1 MDNELNHI
9 GHGTWDCGTR
19 DSETQDLTAIAR
31 HIRELILTAL
41 AEAGSG
47 HTGGSLDLVDIFTV
61 LYFKHLR
68 HHPQEPLW
76 PERDRVVLSIGHT
89 APVLYA
95 TLAAAGYF
103 PEEEMLTL
111 RKLGSRLQGHPSY
124 EFRLPGVETCSGSLG
139 QGLGVALGMAL
150 AAKMDSS
157 TESETLRRVFCI
169 MGDGEQQEGSV
180 WETAMAAAH
189 HKVDNL
195 CVIIDRNRLQI
206 DGPTEQVMGIDP
218 LRDKWR
224 TFGWNTLEID
234 GHDFSQILMALDQAD
249 QMKEKPTVI
258 IADTVMGKGIPSI
271 ENDYHW
277 HGKVPTKEELTKFLE
292 ELKS

>member
-1 MDNELNHI
+1 MELQAL
-9 GHGTWDCGTR
+9 
-19 DSETQDLTAIAR
+19 EAKAK
-31 HIRELILTAL
+31 HIRKLILTAL
-41 AEAGSG
+41 SAAGSG

-61 LYFKHLR
+61 LYFNHLR
-68 HHPQEPLW
+68 HNSQDPLW
-76 PERDRVVLSIGHT
+76 ENRDKVVLSIGHT

-111 RKLGSRLQGHPSY
+111 RKWGSRLQGHPSLDKH
-124 EFRLPGVETCSGSLG
+124 LPGLETSSGSLG

-150 AAKMDSS
+150 AAKLDGKPN
-157 TESETLRRVFCI
+157 RIFCI

-195 CVIIDRNRLQI
+195 CAIIDRNRLQI
-206 DGPTEQVMGIDP
+206 DGSTETVMAIDP
-218 LRDKWR
+218 LKDKWVA
-224 TFGWNTLEID
+224 FGWNVIEID
-234 GHDFSQILMALDQAD
+234 GHDFSQIKMALDLAD
-249 QMKEKPTVI
+249 RWQSGPTVI
-258 IADTVMGKGIPSI
+258 IANTIMGKGVKSI

-277 HGKVPTKEELTKFLE
+277 HGKVPSKEQLEDFLDEL
-292 ELKS
+292 SNG

>member
-1 MDNELNHI
+1 MINLE
-9 GHGTWDCGTR
+9 
-19 DSETQDLTAIAR
+19 EKAR

-61 LYFKHLR
+61 LYFNHLR
-68 HHPQEPLW
+68 HDPKHPEW
-76 PERDRVVLSIGHT
+76 EGRDKVVLSIGHT

-124 EFRLPGVETCSGSLG
+124 EFRLPGLETCSGSLG

-150 AAKMDSS
+150 AAKIDGMPN
-157 TESETLRRVFCI
+157 RVFCI

-180 WETAMAAAH
+180 WETAMAATH

-195 CVIIDRNRLQI
+195 CAIIDRNRLQI
-206 DGPTEQVMGIDP
+206 DGGTEKVMAIDP
-218 LRDKWR
+218 LRDKWA
-224 TFGWNTLEID
+224 TFGWYTIEID
-234 GHDFSQILMALDQAD
+234 GHDFGQIKMALELAD
-249 QMKEKPTVI
+249 KEKGRPTVI
-258 IADTVMGKGIPSI
+258 IADTIMGKGVPSI
-271 ENDYHW
+271 ENNNQW
-277 HGKVPTKEELTKFLE
+277 HGKVPTKEQVIDFIE
-292 ELKS
+292 ELNN

>member
-1 MDNELNHI
+1 MDLE
-9 GHGTWDCGTR
+9 
-19 DSETQDLTAIAR
+19 AKAK

-61 LYFKHLR
+61 LYFNHLR
-68 HHPQEPLW
+68 HDPQRPDWEA
-76 PERDRVVLSIGHT
+76 RDKVVLSIGHT

-124 EFRLPGVETCSGSLG
+124 EFHLPGLETCSGSLG
-139 QGLGVALGMAL
+139 QGLGVAFGMAL
-150 AAKMDSS
+150 AAKMDGPSTSS
-157 TESETLRRVFCI
+157 RTVNRVFCI

-189 HKVDNL
+189 HKTNNL

-206 DGPTEQVMGIDP
+206 DGGTEKVMAIDP
-218 LRDKWR
+218 LKDKWIA
-224 TFGWNTLEID
+224 FGWNAIEID
-234 GHDFSQILMALDQAD
+234 GHDLGQIKMALELAD
-249 QMKEKPTVI
+249 KEQGRPTVI
-258 IADTVMGKGIPSI
+258 IADTVMGKGVPSI
-271 ENDYHW
+271 ENNNQW
-277 HGKVPTKEELTKFLE
+277 HGKVPTKEQLPLFLE
-292 ELKS
+292 ELNK

>member
-1 MDNELNHI
+1 MI
-9 GHGTWDCGTR
+9 
-19 DSETQDLTAIAR
+19 DLKAKAR

-47 HTGGSLDLVDIFTV
+47 HTGGSLDLSDIFTV
-61 LYFKHLR
+61 LYFDHMRHDPKH
-68 HHPQEPLW
+68 PDWED
-76 PERDRVVLSIGHT
+76 RDKVVLSIGHT

-124 EFRLPGVETCSGSLG
+124 AFRLPGLETCSGSLG
-139 QGLGVALGMAL
+139 QGIGVALGMAL
-150 AAKMDSS
+150 SAKMDGPS
-157 TESETLRRVFCI
+157 TLRQAQGSGTVNRVFCI

-189 HKVDNL
+189 HQVDNL

-206 DGPTEQVMGIDP
+206 DGGTEKVMAIDH
-218 LRDKWR
+218 LRDKWAA
-224 TFGWNTLEID
+224 FGWHTIEID
-234 GHDFSQILMALDQAD
+234 GHDMGQIKMALEMAD
-249 QMKEKPTVI
+249 QEKSKPTVI
-258 IADTVMGKGIPSI
+258 IADTIMGKGVKSI
-271 ENDYHW
+271 EDNNQW
-277 HGKVPTKEELTKFLE
+277 HGKVPSKEQVKEFLNELYE
-292 ELKS
+292 

>member
-1 MDNELNHI
+1 MIALE
-9 GHGTWDCGTR
+9 
-19 DSETQDLTAIAR
+19 EKAR

-61 LYFKHLR
+61 LYFNHLR
-68 HHPQEPLW
+68 HDPQHPDWEG
-76 PERDRVVLSIGHT
+76 RDKVVLSIGHT

-124 EFRLPGVETCSGSLG
+124 ESHLPGLETSSGSLG
-139 QGLGVALGMAL
+139 QGLGVALGLAL
-150 AAKMDSS
+150 AAKMDGSS
-157 TESETLRRVFCI
+157 TGSGTVSRVFCI

-195 CVIIDRNRLQI
+195 CTIIDRNRLQI
-206 DGPTEQVMGIDP
+206 DGGTEQVMAIDP
-218 LRDKWR
+218 LRDKWT
-224 TFGWNTLEID
+224 TFGWHTLEID
-234 GHDFSQILMALDQAD
+234 GHDMSQIKMALDLAD
-249 QMKEKPTVI
+249 KERGRPSVI
-258 IADTVMGKGIPSI
+258 IADTIMGKGVKSI
-271 ENDYHW
+271 ENDYRW
-277 HGKVPTKEELTKFLE
+277 HGKVPSKEQLKDFIYELHQ
-292 ELKS
+292 

>member
-1 MDNELNHI
+1 MDLE
-9 GHGTWDCGTR
+9 
-19 DSETQDLTAIAR
+19 AKAK

-61 LYFKHLR
+61 LYFSHLR
-68 HHPQEPLW
+68 HDPKHPDWEG
-76 PERDRVVLSIGHT
+76 RDKVVLSIGHT

-103 PEEEMLTL
+103 PESEMLTL

-124 EFRLPGVETCSGSLG
+124 EFRLPGLETCSGSLG
-139 QGLGVALGMAL
+139 QGLGVALGLAL
-150 AAKMDSS
+150 AAKMDGASAS
-157 TESETLRRVFCI
+157 QETQCSRMNRVFCI

-195 CVIIDRNRLQI
+195 CAIIDRNRLQI
-206 DGPTEQVMGIDP
+206 DGVTEKVMAIDP
-218 LRDKWR
+218 LKDKWIA
-224 TFGWNTLEID
+224 FGWHVIEID
-234 GHDFSQILMALDQAD
+234 GHDMGQIKMALEMAD
-249 QMKEKPTVI
+249 KEQGRPTVI
-258 IADTVMGKGIPSI
+258 IADTIMGKGVKSI
-271 ENDYHW
+271 EDNNQW
-277 HGKVPTKEELTKFLE
+277 HGKVPTKEQLPAFLNELT
-292 ELKS
+292 